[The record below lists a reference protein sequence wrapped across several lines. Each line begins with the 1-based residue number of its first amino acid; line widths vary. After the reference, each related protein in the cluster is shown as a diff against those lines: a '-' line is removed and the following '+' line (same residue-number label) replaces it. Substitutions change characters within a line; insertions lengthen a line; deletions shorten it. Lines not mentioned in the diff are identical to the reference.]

1 MHYGNHCKG
10 PELQAPCQKLYGVS
24 DVFSLTQTVYLVG
37 IVFCLLT
44 ALLVWRFTGIHNR
57 HNMLLVAYFF
67 TCCWGNFIV
76 FLVYSGAMQEQPWYH
91 LFRTGNITA
100 LMIMPVSYLY
110 FRSVLKQKPLRPV
123 DLVHFLPALLYA
135 IDYYPVFLLPSVE
148 KLSLAAREMA
158 MPDRGQSIQR
168 GWIRPTINWII
179 VRTLLIIIYWSIQ
192 VGMLYSI
199 KKIRAAQKLLKENAA
214 VLNWLKVMV
223 GIQTLFF
230 APFLVNFLFGAHPY
244 NFAIIHT
251 SISLSVFIQ
260 MVFLIFRPE
269 LWYGLKGAIVP
280 TVENPAEKPLAPVE
294 HQPEPIVTVS
304 GNETDPEPAGK
315 SPQGKKFL
323 EYLTAEKIAI
333 ISVEIEK
340 TLAGQKAFL
349 RPGYSLRDLSFDTGI
364 QPHVLSIIINQVHQ
378 YSFSD
383 LINMRRVEH
392 ACELIQAGDAR
403 NLTLEALAES
413 CGFRNRNSFTSAF
426 KKHTGQTP
434 SSYLRALPDTI
445 GD

>member
-1 MHYGNHCKG
+1 M
-10 PELQAPCQKLYGVS
+10 S

-37 IVFCLLT
+37 IVFCFLT
-44 ALLVWRFTGIHNR
+44 ALLVWRFTGSHNR
-57 HNMLLVAYFF
+57 HNVLLVVYFF

-76 FLVYSGAMQEQPWYH
+76 FLVYSSAMQEKPWYH

-110 FRSVLKQKPLRPV
+110 FRSVLKQKPLRLF
-123 DLVHFLPALLYA
+123 DLIHFLPALLYA
-135 IDYYPVFLLPSVE
+135 IDYLHIFLLPSAE

-158 MPDRGQSIQR
+158 MPDRGQSIQH

-179 VRTLLIIIYWSIQ
+179 VRTLLIVVYWSVQ
-192 VGMLYSI
+192 VGMLFSI
-199 KKIRAAQKLLKENAA
+199 RKIKAAQKLLKENTA
-214 VLNWLKVMV
+214 VLNWLRAMV
-223 GIQTLFF
+223 LIQTLFF
-230 APFLVNFLFGAHPY
+230 APFIVNFLFGSHPY

-260 MVFLIFRPE
+260 MVVLIFRPE

-280 TVENPAEKPLAPVE
+280 AGEKPAENPLMQAE
-294 HQPEPIVTVS
+294 HQPEQIEAVS
-304 GNETDPEPAGK
+304 GNEDDPEPAGK
-315 SPQGKKFL
+315 STPGKKFL

-349 RPGYSLRDLSFDTGI
+349 KPGYSLRDLSFDTGI
-364 QPHVLSIIINQVHQ
+364 QPHVLSIIINQVHR

-383 LINMRRVEH
+383 LISMYRIKH
-392 ACELIQAGDAR
+392 ACEIIRAGDAR
-403 NLTLEALAES
+403 KLTLEALAQN
-413 CGFRNRNSFTSAF
+413 CGFRNRNSFTTAF

-434 SSYLRALPDTI
+434 SSFLRKASDTI
-445 GD
+445 RD